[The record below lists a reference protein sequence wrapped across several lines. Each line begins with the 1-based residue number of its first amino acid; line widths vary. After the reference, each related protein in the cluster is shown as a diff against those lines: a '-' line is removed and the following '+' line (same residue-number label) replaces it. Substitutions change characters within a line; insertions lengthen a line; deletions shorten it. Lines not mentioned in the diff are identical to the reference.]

1 MKFLQLTLLA
11 FLFVGISASAQQKV
25 AGKAII
31 KTPGLTCET
40 CKDRVERSL
49 FKMYGI
55 TSVKADFKK
64 HTTTVTWLTDR
75 TNIEEIKTAIA
86 NAGYDADD
94 VTADEDA
101 YNRLSTG
108 CKKPVVVAPPPPP
121 VKIEPVVVPEV
132 TPSTTTKP
140 VVVSTK
146 NSYVKVKN
154 KTVPEAKKKT
164 TK

>member
-11 FLFVGISASAQQKV
+11 FLFVGLSASAQQKV

-94 VTADEDA
+94 VTAEEDA
-101 YNRLSTG
+101 YKRLPAS
-108 CKKPVVVAPPPPP
+108 CKKPVVVIAPPPPP
-121 VKIEPVVVPEV
+121 VKTAPVVAPEV
-132 TPSTTTKP
+132 VPTTKP

-146 NSYVKVKN
+146 NNYVKVKN
-154 KTVPEAKKKT
+154 KTIPEVKKKT